1 MRIALAHPQRLVR
14 EAVRRSLMQAD
25 LPLVWTATDARELER
40 LRHRDPP
47 DLLLLDATLVGASA
61 TQLALDGCPWFV
73 LADDDHAAG
82 VYEALSAG
90 ALGHLQAPQLEANG
104 ELVGGNRLLTRIR
117 RVQTLIDNPP
127 ATRPAP
133 AVAAATPGAGSLP
146 IIALGA
152 STGGPQALAQVLAG
166 LPAGLDAAVIVV
178 QHIDGEFSSGLVEWL
193 ASNTLLPVGLAQRG
207 ESLAPG
213 RVYVG
218 AAEGHLVLLAS
229 QQLTYQAAQRSDLHV
244 PGIDVLFSSLAERAR
259 PGAAALLTGM
269 GDDGARGLLK
279 LRQAG
284 WLTIAQDESSCAV
297 FGMPRAAQECGAV
310 QQALPPGAIGPA
322 LARHIASGSRILRG
336 TR

>member
-1 MRIALAHPQRLVR
+1 MRVALAHPQRLVR

-25 LPLVWTATDARELER
+25 LPLIWTATDARELER
-40 LRHRDPP
+40 LRRRDPP
-47 DLLLLDATLVGASA
+47 ELLLLDATLVGDDAA
-61 TQLALDGCPWFV
+61 QLALDGCPWFV
-73 LADDDHAAG
+73 LADDDRAAG

-90 ALGHLQAPQLEANG
+90 ALGHMQPPQLEADG
-104 ELVGGNRLLTRIR
+104 ELVGANRLLTRIR
-117 RVQTLIDNPP
+117 RVQTLIGSP

-133 AVAAATPGAGSLP
+133 SAAATSSRAGSVP

-207 ESLAPG
+207 ESLTAG

-229 QQLTYQAAQRSDLHV
+229 QQLTYQPAQRSDLHV
-244 PGIDVLFSSLAERAR
+244 PGIDALFSSLAERAR

-269 GDDGARGLLK
+269 GNDGARGLLQM
-279 LRQAG
+279 RQAG
-284 WLTIAQDESSCAV
+284 WFTVAQDEGSCAV
-297 FGMPRAAQECGAV
+297 FGMPRAAKECGAV
-310 QQALPPGAIGPA
+310 QQALPPSAIGPA

-336 TR
+336 AR